1 MRKGEIDII
10 TLGCSKNL
18 VDAERLMR
26 QLDLAGYKCVHDSS
40 NPQGEIA
47 IINTCGFIG
56 DAKEE
61 SIEIILQFAERK
73 TKGKLRKLYVMG
85 CLSQRYRDELPIEIP
100 EVDKWFGKFD
110 YLGIIDEV
118 RGERLELKGKGYER
132 TLTTPN
138 HYAYLKI
145 AEGCNRYC
153 SYCAIPL
160 ITGRFTSRRVE
171 DILDEVRW
179 LVEQGVKEFNVIAQ
193 DLSSYGLDLY
203 GEHRLAQLVDEMAQ
217 IDGVEWIRLHYTYPT
232 DFPYDLLP
240 VMAKH
245 TNVCKYMDIAL
256 QHCSDNMLK
265 KMHRHITREEQDAV
279 IARIRREVPGICI
292 RTTFRD
298 YKTVL
303 STSCKIFLIPDEPK
317 TADEEDFAELCEW
330 VKEMKFERMGA
341 FAYSEEEG
349 TYAAQHYSDD
359 IPEEEKDR
367 RVDTLM
373 AIQQEISAQILRKMI
388 GQTLRVLVD
397 REEEEYYVGRTE
409 YDSPEVDCEVLI
421 EKTAKLKLG
430 EFYTVT
436 IQKTEDFDLYAS
448 L

>member
-1 MRKGEIDII
+1 
-10 TLGCSKNL
+10 
-18 VDAERLMR
+18 
-26 QLDLAGYKCVHDSS
+26 
-40 NPQGEIA
+40 
-47 IINTCGFIG
+47 
-56 DAKEE
+56 
-61 SIEIILQFAERK
+61 
-73 TKGKLRKLYVMG
+73 MG
-85 CLSQRYRDELPIEIP
+85 CLSQRYRDELPIEIL

-292 RTTFRD
+292 RTTLL
-298 YKTVL
+298 VGHPGE
-303 STSCKIFLIPDEPK
+303 S
-317 TADEEDFAELCEW
+317 EEDFAELCEW

>member
-1 MRKGEIDII
+1 MHKGEIDII

-26 QLDLAGYKCVHDSS
+26 QLELAGYKCVHDAAE
-40 NPQGEIA
+40 PKGEIA

-61 SIEIILQFAERK
+61 SIDIILQFAERK
-73 TKGKLRKLYVMG
+73 AKHKLRKLYVMG
-85 CLSQRYRDELPIEIP
+85 CLSQRYREELPIEIP
-100 EVDKWFGKFD
+100 EVDQWFGKFD
-110 YLGIIDEV
+110 YMGIVDEV
-118 RGERLELKGKGYER
+118 KGERLEVKGMDYER
-132 TLTTPN
+132 TLTTPK

-145 AEGCNRYC
+145 AEGCNRFC

-160 ITGRFTSRRVE
+160 ITGRFTSRKME

-179 LVEQGVKEFNVIAQ
+179 LVGQGVKEFNVIAQ

-217 IDGVEWIRLHYTYPT
+217 IEGVEWIRLHYTYPT

-245 TNVCKYMDIAL
+245 PNICKYMDIAL
-256 QHCSDNMLK
+256 QHCSDNMLR

-279 IARIRREVPGICI
+279 IRRIRKEVPGICI
-292 RTTFRD
+292 RTTLLVGHPGE
-298 YKTVL
+298 T
-303 STSCKIFLIPDEPK
+303 
-317 TADEEDFAELCEW
+317 EEDFNELCEW

-349 TYAAQHYSDD
+349 TFAALHYKDN
-359 IPEEEKDR
+359 IPQEEKER
-367 RVDTLM
+367 RVETLM
-373 AIQQEISAQILRKMI
+373 AIQQGISAELLSQMV
-388 GQTLRVLVD
+388 GSTQRVVID
-397 REEEEYYVGRTE
+397 REEEGYYVGRTQ

-421 EKTAKLKLG
+421 EKTGVGNMKTGNEYRESGVQMLEIG

-436 IQKTEDFDLYAS
+436 IIKSEDFDLYAR